1 MHDWSNTAEVFSRI
15 LHGMLASFLIH
26 EYKQTCKKQL
36 FVISHNLNVRS
47 KEVSI
52 VSLPQDIL
60 KHDFKKHMGH
70 FPEDGENG
78 QNVAFF
84 HNFLELR
91 CEQTLQSIQLF
102 STVLKRFCPGHSKNL
117 IFFWFSNFD

>member
-1 MHDWSNTAEVFSRI
+1 MQTTIIIVLSAPELPVLTSSN
-15 LHGMLASFLIH
+15 

-60 KHDFKKHMGH
+60 KRDFKRHM
-70 FPEDGENG
+70 
-78 QNVAFF
+78 
-84 HNFLELR
+84 
-91 CEQTLQSIQLF
+91 
-102 STVLKRFCPGHSKNL
+102 LKRSEKQYATGAAMAL
-117 IFFWFSNFD
+117 RRR